1 MNSDELARVRE
12 VKEAHEKE
20 LLQKPN
26 VVGVGIGMRM
36 QGGQMTDEL
45 GIVVSV
51 THKIPLDGLDPTDV
65 IPSELE
71 GVPVDIQEIGTL
83 RPL

>member
-1 MNSDELARVRE
+1 MNSDELERIRA
-12 VKEAHEKE
+12 VKEAHETA

-51 THKIPLDGLDPTDV
+51 TKKIPLDGLDPTDV

-71 GVPVDIQEIGTL
+71 GVPVDIQEVGTL
-83 RPL
+83 HPL

>member
-1 MNSDELARVRE
+1 MSTDELARIRE
-12 VKEAHEKE
+12 VKEIHETA

-26 VVGVGIGMRM
+26 VVGVGIGLRM
-36 QGGQMTDEL
+36 QDGQMTGEL

-51 THKIPLDGLDPTDV
+51 TRKIPLDGLDPTDV

-71 GVPVDIQEIGTL
+71 GVPVDIQEVGTL

>member
-1 MNSDELARVRE
+1 MSSDELERIRA
-12 VKEAHEKE
+12 VKEAHETE
-20 LLQKPN
+20 LLQMPN

-51 THKIPLDGLDPTDV
+51 TQKIPLDGLDPTDV

-71 GVPVDIQEIGTL
+71 GVPVDIQEVGIL